1 MQTFFASTSPAV
13 RAQERP
19 PPLSPAERRASSFLI
34 GTGLAIAGLWCLS
47 LPGAFRN
54 GLLRYAGAAETGNI
68 PLFHLAAEAAMA
80 MTSVASGRALRAR
93 RPYGRGAALAACGML
108 EYSAI
113 NSSGWL
119 LRNQPGVVI
128 VTGGTLIG
136 ATVTMS
142 SLLRLE
148 SDEKQRQSPQPSA
161 VPATAG

>member
-1 MQTFFASTSPAV
+1 
-13 RAQERP
+13 
-19 PPLSPAERRASSFLI
+19 
-34 GTGLAIAGLWCLS
+34 
-47 LPGAFRN
+47 
-54 GLLRYAGAAETGNI
+54 
-68 PLFHLAAEAAMA
+68 MA
-80 MTSVASGRALRAR
+80 MTSVAGGWALPAR

-119 LRNQPGVVI
+119 LRNRPWVVI

-148 SDEKQRQSPQPSA
+148 SDEKQRQSPQPLA
-161 VPATAG
+161 VSSTAE

>member
-68 PLFHLAAEAAMA
+68 PVFHLAAEAAMA

-93 RPYGRGAALAACGML
+93 RPYGRGAALAACSSTQRSTRQGGC
-108 EYSAI
+108 SAI
-113 NSSGWL
+113 SPGWSS
-119 LRNQPGVVI
+119 
-128 VTGGTLIG
+128 
-136 ATVTMS
+136 
-142 SLLRLE
+142 
-148 SDEKQRQSPQPSA
+148 
-161 VPATAG
+161 